1 VFSSFFFFCLP
12 LICFFIQFSIF
23 AKNEIYKNKK
33 SKQRST
39 DNLNIRNVSFTLKK
53 MLLPNVDSDVIAVP
67 RHIPHELT
75 PMLGDVIDVQTG
87 SVIDKM
93 PVEPEWQSPWMKYTP
108 ISDLTEMTRTTFKLS
123 ASQDQS
129 KKVAGELVKWPQQ
142 SDYAVTLHKY
152 SDIVCKT
159 LDLVAFINQ
168 YKDNHVLNTSRRVVV
183 AVYATRRV
191 EGGFRIIAYL
201 PAVLK
206 FRSHNIAD
214 VQQSHS
220 QPNADLMA
228 RTDMRWIQAEVMAGN
243 RSIERAV
250 KKKRFSTIYLHGLPR
265 HEIDKLQKMAG
276 CALEI
281 FSWAK
286 S

>member
-1 VFSSFFFFCLP
+1 LAFFSS
-12 LICFFIQFSIF
+12 IC
-23 AKNEIYKNKK
+23 AKNENFLKK
-33 SKQRST
+33 KITNQQFNYQKRVF
-39 DNLNIRNVSFTLKK
+39 RVEK

-67 RHIPHELT
+67 KHIPHDFT

-142 SDYAVTLHKY
+142 SDYAVTLQTY

-159 LDLVAFINQ
+159 LDLAAFVNQ

-183 AVYATRRV
+183 AVFATRRV
-191 EGGFRIIAYL
+191 EGGFRVIAYL

-214 VQQSHS
+214 VQQDHS
-220 QPNADLMA
+220 RPNVDLTA
-228 RTDMRWIQAEVMAGN
+228 RTEMRWLQAEIAAGN
-243 RSIERAV
+243 RSVERAV

-265 HEIDKLQKMAG
+265 HEIDNLQKMAG

-281 FSWAK
+281 FSLA
-286 S
+286 